1 METIVYFGPQRPA
14 GDPLGLLDKAGTRA
28 LDAQSYAVSFGARP
42 VRRERRFVCFS
53 DPNEAARF
61 VEEQPV
67 HALVLDTRSRHFL
80 TGEGNTTEPG
90 AFYATP
96 AGILLRRLFPESQV
110 AWVLPRDRVIPIVAT
125 DRDATDTAYHLG
137 SYRMGD
143 VLIAPTLTEVLARL
157 EPFFTRRGAGRIAIC
172 LAGGGIEGMLYELG
186 VLRAL
191 EGFLKDRPLI
201 DFDLFCGISAG
212 AVIAS
217 FLANG
222 VGPDEIAQGLQGK
235 SRRIDPISR
244 MQLFDPNVSEVS
256 ARSVQM
262 LREFLHGGTGPRGIL
277 SSLARATPSAAFAGN
292 GLRKW
297 LEAQLTKPGMSNSF
311 EQLRRPLFVG
321 ATDQDTSEHVVFGEK
336 STRHV
341 PIHRAVRASAAMTPI
356 YAPEMIDGR
365 YYIDGAFSRTTN
377 MRVAVD
383 HGATLVILV
392 DPLVPVYSRKGGYV
406 HARGGIFG
414 TMQGLKGIINGR
426 FDKAIRAIRDMHPD
440 VAFHLF
446 RPEREEMRILSGSPM
461 KYFYRREVEEIA
473 FESTNQKIRS
483 MLPTLTRDFAQHGVT
498 FRDPLSKEGDSRRV
512 SPVFEP
518 GSLGIG
524 V

>member
-1 METIVYFGPQRPA
+1 METIVYFGPGRAA
-14 GDPLGLLDKAGTRA
+14 GDPLGLLSKPGAHSVDGRTFVVA
-28 LDAQSYAVSFGARP
+28 FGSAP
-42 VRRERRFVCFS
+42 AKRERRFVCIT
-53 DPNEAARF
+53 DAEEAAHF
-61 VEEQPV
+61 IEEHPV
-67 HALVLDTRSRHFL
+67 HALILDTRALPFL
-80 TGEGNTTEPG
+80 TESGNTTQPG

-96 AGILLRRLFPESQV
+96 AGQLLTRLFPETQ
-110 AWVLPRDRVIPIVAT
+110 ANWALPRERVIPIVAA

-137 SYRMGD
+137 GYRMGD
-143 VLIAPTLTEVLARL
+143 VLVAPTLVEVFARL
-157 EPFFTRRGAGRIAIC
+157 EPFFTRRGVGRIALC
-172 LAGGGIEGMLYELG
+172 LAGGGIEGMLYEVG

-191 EGFLKDRPLI
+191 EAFLKDRAII

-222 VGPDEIAQGLQGK
+222 VGPDEFAQGMLGK

-244 MQLFDPNVSEVS
+244 AQLFDPNVRELST
-256 ARSVQM
+256 RSIQL
-262 LREFLHGGTGPRGIL
+262 LREFVRGGNGPRGML
-277 SSLARATPSAAFAGN
+277 SSFARATPSAFFAGD
-292 GLRKW
+292 GIRKW
-297 LEAQLTKPGMSNSF
+297 LERELSKPGMSNRFDS
-311 EQLRRPLFVG
+311 LRRPLFIG
-321 ATDQDTSEHVVFGEK
+321 ATDQDTSEHVVFGETGTK
-336 STRHV
+336 HV
-341 PIHRAVRASAAMTPI
+341 PIHRAVRASATLTPV
-356 YAPEMIDGR
+356 YAPELIDGR

-377 MRVAVD
+377 MRVAVK

-414 TMQGLKGIINGR
+414 TMQGLKSIINGR
-426 FDKAIRAIRDMHPD
+426 FDKAIRAIREMHPD

-473 FESTNQKIRS
+473 FQSTTAKIRA
-483 MLPTLTRDFAQHGVT
+483 MLPALTRDFAQHGVT
-498 FRDPLSKEGDSRRV
+498 FRDPNTRDMDRPRV
-512 SPVFEP
+512 GPAFEP
-518 GSLGIG
+518 GSLGVG